1 MKCPNCQADNGAQ
14 NKFCGQCGTAL
25 PEGCPQCGA
34 ENSDGNKFCGQC
46 GTLLGAADGA
56 PPEPSPPQPPAAEQE
71 AERRHLTI
79 MFCDLADSTALSEQ
93 YDPEDL
99 KDVISDFQKM
109 CAAEIETFGGFIA
122 RYMGDGILVYF
133 GYPTAHE
140 NDPERS
146 VRAGLRIA
154 AGIAALEPRP
164 GLRLHVR
171 VGIATGSV
179 VAGEIIGEGASEE
192 HAVLGV
198 TPNLAARLQSL
209 APPDGVVIS
218 DATHRLCAGFFEF
231 DDLGLDSL
239 KGIAEPRQAWQ
250 VTGESVAA
258 SRFEAASLR
267 GLTPMVGRGEEIALL
282 QNRWQQSAAGE
293 GQVVIL
299 SGEAGVGKSRIV
311 EGFRQDL
318 EGVDHGF
325 IYLACS
331 PFHANSAL
339 YPVIECLQRVLGIDK
354 DDDAGARAAKLDA
367 FVGELD
373 LDAAEITP
381 YIGPLLFEPV
391 DDRHAAPDVSP
402 EERKRHLFEALLNIL
417 AVQTGKRPLL
427 MIAEDIHWVDPST
440 EEFLGALI
448 DRTREL
454 KLFLLM
460 ASRPEY
466 AAPWSGQPH
475 VTTLALNRLGR
486 TDCADLIGRVTGGKA
501 LPAEVMEQIVMKTDG
516 VPLFVE
522 ELTKT
527 VLESGLVIEDGDR
540 FILDGPLTALAIPES
555 LQDSLMARLD
565 RLSPVK
571 EVAQLA
577 SVIGRA
583 FDEDLLAAISL
594 QSGEELRA
602 ALATLVDAEMIYQ
615 RSLPPAA
622 RYEFKHAMV
631 QDVAYESLLKSTR
644 QTFHKRVAETL
655 ETQFPAKAA
664 AEPEI
669 IGHHFTEAG
678 MAARAIPCWREAAA
692 RAQQSWA
699 SNEAV
704 NHLIK
709 ALDLLDGLEADAEA
723 DADAVQMLIDLV
735 SALRILDRYDE
746 ALSYLDRAEAAAAA
760 AGQIEQLSLIHYY
773 RGNIYFPLGNIGGC
787 LQEHSQARELAHQA
801 NSPEKEARAL
811 SGLGDAYYLRG
822 QMITAIKMFDECVTI
837 IREHDLTIIE
847 PVNLS
852 MRGHTALYMDRIQ
865 DGLEDV
871 GAAAERAAMSGNR
884 RAEMVARGSCAGKLL
899 FDNHDYAGAKKS
911 CGRALDLARQLGARR
926 FEPINQV
933 LLAKVALIEG
943 DRAEAIRIAEEAVAT
958 CRETGFNFAGPMAL
972 GALAVVTDDADVR
985 ARALAEGMET
995 LQQDCVSHSYLWF
1008 YRDALEASVMDQDWL
1023 SLETYAKAAEA
1034 YTAGEPLPWMDRF
1047 IAAARA
1053 AVPGH

>member
-1 MKCPNCQADNGAQ
+1 MKCSNCQAENAAE
-14 NKFCGQCGTAL
+14 NKFCSQCGTPL

-34 ENSDGNKFCGQC
+34 EIPDGSKFCGQC
-46 GTLLGAADGA
+46 GTSLSGAADDPA
-56 PPEPSPPQPPAAEQE
+56 PSPPSPQRPQAAEQE
-71 AERRHLTI
+71 AERRHLTV
-79 MFCDLADSTALSEQ
+79 MFCDLANSTALSEQ
-93 YDPEDL
+93 FDPEDL
-99 KDVISDFQKM
+99 KDVIADFQKL
-109 CAAEIETFGGFIA
+109 CAAEIKTFGGYIA

-133 GYPTAHE
+133 GYPTANE

-218 DATHRLCAGFFEF
+218 DATHRLSAGFFEF
-231 DDLGLDSL
+231 DDLGLHPL
-239 KGIAEPRQAWQ
+239 KGIAEPQQAWQ
-250 VTGESVAA
+250 VTGESAIA
-258 SRFEAASLR
+258 SRFEAASRR

-282 QNRWQQSAAGE
+282 QNRWQQSVAGE

-299 SGEAGVGKSRIV
+299 SGEVGVGKSRIV
-311 EGFRQDL
+311 DGFRQDL

-339 YPVIECLQRVLGIDK
+339 HPVIDCLERVLGIDK
-354 DDDAGARAAKLDA
+354 DDDAGARAAKLDD
-367 FVGELD
+367 FVVGLD
-373 LDAAEITP
+373 LDAAELTP
-381 YIGPLLFEPV
+381 YIGPLLFEPI
-391 DDRHAAPDVSP
+391 DDRHTAPDASP
-402 EERKRHLFEALLNIL
+402 EERKRYLFEALLTIM
-417 AVQTGKRPLL
+417 AVQTGRRPLL

-460 ASRPEY
+460 ATRPEY

-486 TDCADLIGRVTGGKA
+486 ADSADLINRVTGGKA
-501 LPAEVMEQIVMKTDG
+501 LPAEVMEQIVLKTDG

-527 VLESGLVIEDGDR
+527 VLESGLVVDDGDHYK
-540 FILDGPLTALAIPES
+540 LDGPLTALAIPES

-583 FDEDLLAAISL
+583 FDEDLLAPISS
-594 QSGEELRA
+594 QPAEELRA
-602 ALATLVDAEMIYQ
+602 ALATLVDAEMVYQ

-622 RYEFKHAMV
+622 RHEFKHAMV

-678 MAARAIPCWREAAA
+678 MAERAIPCWREAAA
-692 RAQQSWA
+692 RALQSWA

-709 ALDLLDGLEADAEA
+709 ALDLLDGLEAEPLGA
-723 DADAVQMLIDLV
+723 DEVQMLIDLV

-746 ALSYLDRAEAAAAA
+746 ALTYLDRAEAAAEAT
-760 AGQIEQLSLIHYY
+760 GQIEQLSVIHYY
-773 RGNIYFPLGNIGGC
+773 RGNIYFPLGNIDGC
-787 LQEHSQARELAHQA
+787 LQAHQQAREFAHQA

-822 QMITAIKMFDECVTI
+822 QMITANKVFDECITI
-837 IREHDLTIIE
+837 VHEHDLTAIE

-865 DGLEDV
+865 EGLEDV
-871 GAAAERAAMSGNR
+871 LAAAERAAISGNR
-884 RAEMVARGSCAGKLL
+884 RAEMVARGSCAGKIL

-911 CGRALDLARQLGARR
+911 CARALDLARQLGARR

-933 LLAKVALIEG
+933 ILAKVALIEG
-943 DRAEAIRIAEEAVAT
+943 NRAEAIRIAEEAVAI

-972 GALAVVTDDADVR
+972 GALAVVTDDAHIRD
-985 ARALAEGMET
+985 AALSEGMET
-995 LQQDCVSHSYLWF
+995 LRQDCVSHCYLWF
-1008 YRDALEASVMDQDWL
+1008 YRDALDAVVMDENWPAV
-1023 SLETYAKAAEA
+1023 ETYAKAAEA
-1034 YTAGEPLPWMDRF
+1034 YTANEPLPWMDRI

-1053 AVPGH
+1053 AAGH